1 MGVPE
6 PFNKILFAAVL
17 WFVLYLPSKIIYSI
31 LHLVYGKP
39 ESAAIPEKKEDP
51 VMNLLAQQV

>member
-17 WFVLYLPSKIIYSI
+17 WFVLYLPSKIVYSI
-31 LHLVYGKP
+31 LHLVYGKSQ
-39 ESAAIPEKKEDP
+39 SAVVPEKKEDP
-51 VMNLLAQQV
+51 AMNLLA